1 MKKQLSDNWQLWILM
16 VSVFLALSAGAR
28 KMALDLE
35 WSEFNANIAF
45 IVSFIAMSVIYLVFH
60 DLSVKILQPMFESLF
75 NRLGFKPR
83 TDVVKRDDMIVIDY
97 GTTREQKK
105 RKQEE
110 RVIALESKIVK
121 YIGEIMS
128 PYTTEQQLSK
138 LIELSCEFIH
148 TKLAPDFRDS
158 DAVIVSEELSTT
170 DLMHYGW
177 NIAKPFGKP
186 CGHTALFLKQIFP
199 VAFRNTEVY
208 TIEKK
213 LRLNPMQGII
223 KIDKDIAVNRS
234 EVLTPEHAA
243 CKKPSPMKKKVKT
256 GSKSAQEAA
265 IADMLEEGFSGT
277 TDLEDLLL
285 ED

>member
-1 MKKQLSDNWQLWILM
+1 MKKQLSENWQLWILM
-16 VSVFLALSAGAR
+16 GSIFLALSAGAR
-28 KMALDLE
+28 KIVLDLE

-45 IVSFIAMSVIYLVFH
+45 IVSFVAMSVIYLVFH
-60 DLSVKILQPMFESLF
+60 DLSVKIFQPMFESLF
-75 NRLGFKPR
+75 KRMGFKPR
-83 TDVVKRDDMIVIDY
+83 TEEVNKDDMIVIDY

-110 RVIALESKIVK
+110 RVIALESKVVK

-128 PYTTEQQLSK
+128 PYTTEQQLLK

-148 TKLAPDFRDS
+148 TKLAPDFQES
-158 DAVIVSEELSTT
+158 DAVTVSEELSTM

-223 KIDKDIAVNRS
+223 KIDKDIAVNRP
-234 EVLTPEHAA
+234 EAFTPEHTA

-256 GSKSAQEAA
+256 GCKSAQEAA

-277 TDLEDLLL
+277 ADLEDLLL

>member
-1 MKKQLSDNWQLWILM
+1 MKKQLSENWQLWILM
-16 VSVFLALSAGAR
+16 TAVFLALAAGAR
-28 KMALDLE
+28 KIVLDLK
-35 WSEFNANIAF
+35 WSEFNANITF
-45 IVSFIAMSVIYLVFH
+45 IVSFVAMSVIYLVFH
-60 DLSVKILQPMFESLF
+60 DLSVRLFQPMFESLF
-75 NRLGFKPR
+75 KRMGFKPR
-83 TDVVKRDDMIVIDY
+83 TEEVNRDDMIVIDY

-110 RVIALESKIVK
+110 RVIALESKVVK

-128 PYTTEQQLSK
+128 PYATEQQLSK

-148 TKLAPDFRDS
+148 MKLAPDFQES
-158 DAVIVSEELSTT
+158 DAVTVSDELSTT

-213 LRLNPMQGII
+213 LRLNPMQGKI
-223 KIDKDIAVNRS
+223 KIDKDIVVKRS
-234 EVLTPEHAA
+234 GLIPQAQA
-243 CKKPSPMKKKVKT
+243 DGKKPVPTMKKVKT
-256 GSKSAQEAA
+256 KGKTAQEAA
-265 IADMLEEGFSGT
+265 IADMLEEGF
-277 TDLEDLLL
+277 TDTAEFEDLLL
-285 ED
+285 EE

>member
-1 MKKQLSDNWQLWILM
+1 MKKQLSENWQLWILM
-16 VSVFLALSAGAR
+16 GSVFLTLSAGAR

-45 IVSFIAMSVIYLVFH
+45 IVSFVSMSVIYLVFH
-60 DLSVKILQPMFESLF
+60 DLSVKIFQPMFERLF
-75 NRLGFKPR
+75 KRMGFKPR
-83 TDVVKRDDMIVIDY
+83 TDIDKHDDMIVIDY

-110 RVIALESKIVK
+110 RVIALESKVVK

-128 PYTTEQQLSK
+128 PYTTEKQLSK

-148 TKLAPDFRDS
+148 TKLAPDFQES
-158 DAVIVSEELSTT
+158 DAVTVSDELSTT

-213 LRLNPMQGII
+213 LRLNPMQG
-223 KIDKDIAVNRS
+223 KIRINKDIAVNRS
-234 EVLTPEHAA
+234 EVLSPEHTA
-243 CKKPSPMKKKVKT
+243 CKKPPPMKKKVKI

-265 IADMLEEGFSGT
+265 IADMLEDGFSGT

-285 ED
+285 EN

>member
-1 MKKQLSDNWQLWILM
+1 M

-60 DLSVKILQPMFESLF
+60 DLSVKILQPMFECLF
-75 NRLGFKPR
+75 KRLGFKPR

>member
-1 MKKQLSDNWQLWILM
+1 MKKQLSENWQLWILM
-16 VSVFLALSAGAR
+16 GSVFLALSAGAR

-45 IVSFIAMSVIYLVFH
+45 IVSFVSMSVIYLVFH
-60 DLSVKILQPMFESLF
+60 DLSVKIFQPMFERLF
-75 NRLGFKPR
+75 KRMGFKPR
-83 TDVVKRDDMIVIDY
+83 TDIDKHDDMIVIDY

-110 RVIALESKIVK
+110 RVIALESKVVK

-148 TKLAPDFRDS
+148 TKLAPDFQES
-158 DAVIVSEELSTT
+158 DAVTVSDELSTT

-186 CGHTALFLKQIFP
+186 CGHTAQFLKQIFP

-213 LRLNPMQGII
+213 LRLNPMQG
-223 KIDKDIAVNRS
+223 KIRINKDIALNRS
-234 EVLTPEHAA
+234 EVLSSEHTA
-243 CKKPSPMKKKVKT
+243 CKKPSPMKKKVKA
-256 GSKSAQEAA
+256 GGKSAQEAA
-265 IADMLEEGFSGT
+265 IADMLEDGFSGT

>member
-1 MKKQLSDNWQLWILM
+1 M
-16 VSVFLALSAGAR
+16 
-28 KMALDLE
+28 
-35 WSEFNANIAF
+35 
-45 IVSFIAMSVIYLVFH
+45 
-60 DLSVKILQPMFESLF
+60 
-75 NRLGFKPR
+75 GFKPR
-83 TDVVKRDDMIVIDY
+83 TEEVKRDDMIVINY

-110 RVIALESKIVK
+110 RVIALESKVVK

-128 PYTTEQQLSK
+128 PYTTGQQLSK

-148 TKLAPDFRDS
+148 MKLAPDFQES
-158 DAVIVSEELSTT
+158 DAITVSDELSTT

-213 LRLNPMQGII
+213 LRHNPMQGRI
-223 KIDKDIAVNRS
+223 KIDKTIAMPKANIES
-234 EVLTPEHAA
+234 QHQPEVEKSVYKA
-243 CKKPSPMKKKVKT
+243 KRVKPKGMT
-256 GSKSAQEAA
+256 AQEAA
-265 IADMLEEGFSGT
+265 IADMLEDGYPDVC
-277 TDLEDLLL
+277 DLNDLML
-285 ED
+285 EK

>member
-1 MKKQLSDNWQLWILM
+1 MKKQLSENWQLWILM
-16 VSVFLALSAGAR
+16 GSVFLTLSAGAR

-45 IVSFIAMSVIYLVFH
+45 IVSFVSMSVIYLVFH
-60 DLSVKILQPMFESLF
+60 DLSVKIFQPMFERLF
-75 NRLGFKPR
+75 KRMGFKPR
-83 TDVVKRDDMIVIDY
+83 TDIDKHDDMIVIDY

-110 RVIALESKIVK
+110 RVIALESKVVK

-128 PYTTEQQLSK
+128 PYTTEKQLSK

-148 TKLAPDFRDS
+148 TKLAPDFQES
-158 DAVIVSEELSTT
+158 DAVTVSDELSTT

-213 LRLNPMQGII
+213 LRLNPMQG
-223 KIDKDIAVNRS
+223 KIRINKDIAVNRS
-234 EVLTPEHAA
+234 EVLSPEHTV
-243 CKKPSPMKKKVKT
+243 CKKPSPMKKKVKI

-265 IADMLEEGFSGT
+265 IADMLEDGFSGT

-285 ED
+285 EN

>member
-75 NRLGFKPR
+75 KRLGFKPR

-110 RVIALESKIVK
+110 RVIALESKVVK

-138 LIELSCEFIH
+138 LIGLSCEFIH

-243 CKKPSPMKKKVKT
+243 CKKPPPMKKKVKT

>member
-1 MKKQLSDNWQLWILM
+1 MKKQLSENWQLWILM
-16 VSVFLALSAGAR
+16 GSVFLALAAGAR
-28 KMALDLE
+28 KIALELE
-35 WSEFNANIAF
+35 WSEFNANIIF
-45 IVSFIAMSVIYLVFH
+45 IVSFIAMYIIYIVFH
-60 DLSVKILQPMFESLF
+60 ELSVKIFQPMFEMLF
-75 NRLGFKPR
+75 KRMGFKPR
-83 TDVVKRDDMIVIDY
+83 TDEVNNKDLIVIDY
-97 GTTREQKK
+97 ASTREKKK
-105 RKQEE
+105 RKQDE
-110 RVIALESKIVK
+110 RIMALESKVVE
-121 YIGEIMS
+121 YIGKIMS
-128 PYTTEQQLSK
+128 QYTAGQELSK
-138 LIELSCEFIH
+138 LIDRSCEFIH
-148 TKLAPDFRDS
+148 MKLAPDFQES
-158 DAVIVSEELSTT
+158 DAVTVSDELSTT

-213 LRLNPMQGII
+213 LRHNPMQGRI
-223 KIDKDIAVNRS
+223 KIDKDIAVNSS
-234 EVLTPEHAA
+234 EVLSPEHTA

-256 GSKSAQEAA
+256 GGKSAQEIA

>member
-60 DLSVKILQPMFESLF
+60 DLSVKILQPMFECLF
-75 NRLGFKPR
+75 KRLGFKPR

>member
-60 DLSVKILQPMFESLF
+60 DLSVKILQPMFECLF
-75 NRLGFKPR
+75 KRLGFKPR

-97 GTTREQKK
+97 GTTRVQKK

>member
-1 MKKQLSDNWQLWILM
+1 MKKQLSENWQLWILM
-16 VSVFLALSAGAR
+16 GSVFLALSAGAR

-45 IVSFIAMSVIYLVFH
+45 IVSFVAISVIYLVFH
-60 DLSVKILQPMFESLF
+60 DLSVRLLQPMFERLF
-75 NRLGFKPR
+75 KRMGFKPR
-83 TDVVKRDDMIVIDY
+83 TEVANRDDMIVIDY

-110 RVIALESKIVK
+110 RIIALESKVVK

-148 TKLAPDFRDS
+148 MKLAPDFQES
-158 DAVIVSEELSTT
+158 DAVTVSDELSTT

-199 VAFRNTEVY
+199 IAFRNTEVY

-234 EVLTPEHAA
+234 EILSPEHTA
-243 CKKPSPMKKKVKT
+243 CKKPSPMKKKAKT
-256 GSKSAQEAA
+256 VGKSAQEAA

-285 ED
+285 KD

>member
-1 MKKQLSDNWQLWILM
+1 MKKQLSENWQLWILM
-16 VSVFLALSAGAR
+16 GSVFLALSAGAR

-45 IVSFIAMSVIYLVFH
+45 IVSFVSMFVIYLVFH
-60 DLSVKILQPMFESLF
+60 DLSVKIFQPMFERLF
-75 NRLGFKPR
+75 KRMGFKPR
-83 TDVVKRDDMIVIDY
+83 TDIDKHDDMIVIDY

-110 RVIALESKIVK
+110 RVIALESKVVK

-128 PYTTEQQLSK
+128 PYTTEKQLSK

-148 TKLAPDFRDS
+148 TKLAPDFQES
-158 DAVIVSEELSTT
+158 DAVTVSDELSTM

-213 LRLNPMQGII
+213 LRLNPMQG
-223 KIDKDIAVNRS
+223 KIRINKDIAVNRS
-234 EVLTPEHAA
+234 EVLSPEHTA
-243 CKKPSPMKKKVKT
+243 CKKPSPMKKKVKI

-265 IADMLEEGFSGT
+265 IADMLEDGFSGT

>member
-1 MKKQLSDNWQLWILM
+1 
-16 VSVFLALSAGAR
+16 
-28 KMALDLE
+28 MALDLE

-60 DLSVKILQPMFESLF
+60 DLSVKILQPMFECLF
-75 NRLGFKPR
+75 KRLGFKPR

>member
-1 MKKQLSDNWQLWILM
+1 MKKQLSENWQLWILM
-16 VSVFLALSAGAR
+16 GSVFLALSAGAR

-45 IVSFIAMSVIYLVFH
+45 IVSFVAISVIYLVFH
-60 DLSVKILQPMFESLF
+60 DLSVRLLQPMFERLF
-75 NRLGFKPR
+75 KRMGFKPR
-83 TDVVKRDDMIVIDY
+83 TDVIKRDDMIVIDY
-97 GTTREQKK
+97 GITREQKK

-110 RVIALESKIVK
+110 RIIALESKVVK

-148 TKLAPDFRDS
+148 TKLAPDFQVS
-158 DAVIVSEELSTT
+158 DAVTVSEELSTT

-213 LRLNPMQGII
+213 LRLNPMQGKI

-234 EVLTPEHAA
+234 EVLTSGHTA
-243 CKKPSPMKKKVKT
+243 CKKPSPMKKKAMAVC
-256 GSKSAQEAA
+256 KSAQEAA
-265 IADMLEEGFSGT
+265 IADMLEEGFSDT